1 MNDGAYTALTHTS
14 HVTLTEVAKEYP
26 ELDWIELFSMSKTF
40 SACGWR
46 LAVTVGSRD
55 FISELAKVKGN
66 TDSGP
71 FGPLLSA
78 MDTYL
83 EMPEA
88 KQDARKNQEKYAKRV
103 EILRTVFMEF

>member
-1 MNDGAYTALTHTS
+1 M
-14 HVTLTEVAKEYP
+14 TLTEIAKEYP

-40 SACGWR
+40 SVCGWR

-71 FGPLLSA
+71 FGPLLSG
-78 MDTYL
+78 MEKYL

-88 KQDARKNQEKYAKRV
+88 KRDAEKNQKIYAKRLT
-103 EILRTVFMEF
+103 ILKGVFMDF